1 MELSRCYS
9 YLTITTGYANRP
21 SHRLFDGPR
30 LIQPTMV
37 RVQKVVVLLSG
48 GMDSATA
55 LAMTL
60 KEGFDAIAL
69 TLDYGQRHRREI
81 AAAKRVAAHFRVRE
95 HRVVSLDLTAIGGS
109 APTDQRIPIPEGRPM
124 QEIGRGIPVTYVPA
138 RNKIFQSCQLRLK
151 GFREAGIQDPL
162 PYAGSAAKNA

>member
-9 YLTITTGYANRP
+9 YLTITTGYANRL
-21 SHRLFDGPR
+21 SHRLFDGPQ

-37 RVQKVVVLLSG
+37 RVQKAVVLLSG

-109 APTDQRIPIPEGRPM
+109 ALTDQRIPIPEGRPM
-124 QEIGRGIPVTYVPA
+124 QEIGRGIPAAYVPA
-138 RNKIFQSCQLRLK
+138 PHTAFLSFALAPSYA
-151 GFREAGIQDPL
+151 AGCD
-162 PYAGSAAKNA
+162 AT

>member
-37 RVQKVVVLLSG
+37 RVQKAVVLLSG
-48 GMDSATA
+48 GMDSATP

-60 KEGFDAIAL
+60 KEGFDVIAL
-69 TLDYGQRHRREI
+69 TLDYGQRHRR
-81 AAAKRVAAHFRVRE
+81 
-95 HRVVSLDLTAIGGS
+95 
-109 APTDQRIPIPEGRPM
+109 
-124 QEIGRGIPVTYVPA
+124 
-138 RNKIFQSCQLRLK
+138 QLRPRK
-151 GFREAGIQDPL
+151 RRPVHSRPRAPR
-162 PYAGSAAKNA
+162 AASW

>member
-9 YLTITTGYANRP
+9 YLPIPTGYTNRL

-37 RVQKVVVLLSG
+37 RVQKAVVLLSG

-55 LAMTL
+55 LAMTQ
-60 KEGFDAIAL
+60 KEGFDVIAL

-81 AAAKRVAAHFRVRE
+81 AAAKRGAAPLPVRE
-95 HRVVSLDLTAIGGS
+95 HPVVSLDLTAVRGA
-109 APTDQRIPIPEGRPM
+109 APPDQ
-124 QEIGRGIPVTYVPA
+124 
-138 RNKIFQSCQLRLK
+138 
-151 GFREAGIQDPL
+151 
-162 PYAGSAAKNA
+162 

>member
-9 YLTITTGYANRP
+9 YLTITTGYANRL
-21 SHRLFDGPR
+21 SHRLFDGPQ

-37 RVQKVVVLLSG
+37 RVQKAVVLLSG

-60 KEGFDAIAL
+60 KEGFDVIAL

-81 AAAKRVAAHFRVRE
+81 AAAKRGAAHFRGRN
-95 HRVVSLDLTAIGGS
+95 HPLGPLGLPALRRGG
-109 APTDQRIPIPEGRPM
+109 PPRPPHSPPPGGANH
-124 QEIGRGIPVTYVPA
+124 QKWERVPA
-138 RNKIFQSCQLRLK
+138 ALLLRP
-151 GFREAGIQDPL
+151 ATHL
-162 PYAGSAAKNA
+162 P

>member
-1 MELSRCYS
+1 MELSRCQS
-9 YLTITTGYANRP
+9 YLTIATGYASRL
-21 SHRLFDGPR
+21 SHRLFDGPQ

-37 RVQKVVVLLSG
+37 RVNMALVLLSG

-55 LAMTL
+55 LAMTQ
-60 KEGFDAIAL
+60 KEGFDVIAL

-109 APTDQRIPIPEGRPM
+109 ALTDQRIPIPEGRPM
-124 QEIGRGIPVTYVPA
+124 QEIGRGIPVTFFPA
-138 RNKIFQSCQLRLK
+138 RDTTFLSYPPRP
-151 GFREAGIQDPL
+151 AGA
-162 PYAGSAAKNA
+162 AGPAALVHPAKFFHFSR

>member
-9 YLTITTGYANRP
+9 YLTITTGYANRL

-37 RVQKVVVLLSG
+37 RVQKAVVLLSG

-60 KEGFDAIAL
+60 KEGFDVIAL

-95 HRVVSLDLTAIGGS
+95 PRAVCVDLPALGGAVTMDLRPSL
-109 APTDQRIPIPEGRPM
+109 
-124 QEIGRGIPVTYVPA
+124 PV
-138 RNKIFQSCQLRLK
+138 R
-151 GFREAGIQDPL
+151 
-162 PYAGSAAKNA
+162 